1 MLQKVAKTVYLDY
14 AASTPIDPIV
24 LSLMY
29 AYDSAEYA
37 NPSSLYSS
45 GDRARRRLE
54 VERARMALAL
64 QARASEVYFTYGG
77 TESDNL
83 ALRGTVS
90 HFKRE
95 YPGKVPH
102 IIVSSIEHAAVLD
115 TAASLEAEGVLVTY
129 IDPKANGIIRALDFI
144 EAITENT
151 VLLSLMYV
159 NNEIGTLQPVGAL
172 GSLLR
177 EYREK
182 HNTAYPY
189 LHTDACQAAN
199 YLLLTAAKLKADL
212 ITINASKIYGPKGV
226 GVLYSRTGT
235 KIDPIITGGGQE
247 EGMRSGTISVSLVI
261 GMVESFTRAQQM
273 RIEESERLAILQTKL
288 ISELP
293 KRVAGARIQGDIT
306 SRIPNNIS
314 VTIPGISAE
323 ELVIRLAANGIEV
336 SSKSACSSIDS
347 DGSYV
352 ILRIGGSET
361 EARQTLRITTGR
373 YTENTDIDFFLQTIE
388 AITQKYQQ

>member
-1 MLQKVAKTVYLDY
+1 MLQKVAKTIYLDY

-24 LSLMY
+24 LGLMY

-54 VERARMALAL
+54 DERARMALAL

-95 YPGKVPH
+95 HPGKVPH

-177 EYREK
+177 EHREK

-199 YLLLTAAKLKADL
+199 YLLLTAPKLKADL

-261 GMVESFTRAQQM
+261 GMVESFTLAQQM
-273 RIEESERLAILQTKL
+273 RVDESERLAILQTKL

-293 KRVAGARIQGDIT
+293 KRVAGAHVQGDIT
-306 SRIPNNIS
+306 SRIPNNVS

-336 SSKSACSSIDS
+336 SSKSSCSSIDS

-352 ILRIGGSET
+352 ILNIGGSET

-373 YTENTDIDFFLQTIE
+373 QTEHTDIDFFLQTIE
-388 AITQKYQQ
+388 TIIKKYKQ

>member
-1 MLQKVAKTVYLDY
+1 MLQKATKTIYLDY
-14 AASTPIDPIV
+14 AASTPIDPEV
-24 LSLMY
+24 LDAMY
-29 AYDSAEYA
+29 AYDKLEYA
-37 NPSSLYSS
+37 NPSSLYTS

-54 VERARMALAL
+54 DERGRMAVAL
-64 QARASEVYFTYGG
+64 QARSSEVFFTYGG

-83 ALRGTVS
+83 ALRGVVS
-90 HFKRE
+90 HYKKHN
-95 YPGKVPH
+95 PGKATH

-115 TAASLEAEGVLVTY
+115 TAAALEAEGVLVTY
-129 IDPKANGIIRALDFI
+129 IHPKANGIIRALDFI

-159 NNEIGTLQPVGAL
+159 NNEIGTVQPIGAL
-172 GSLLR
+172 GTLLR

-182 HNTAYPY
+182 NKTAYPY
-189 LHTDACQAAN
+189 LHTDACQAVN
-199 YLLLTAAKLKADL
+199 HLLVTAPKLKSDL
-212 ITINASKIYGPKGV
+212 ITINASKIYGPKGI
-226 GVLYSRTGT
+226 GVLYIRNNTL
-235 KIDPIITGGGQE
+235 IDPIITGGGQE

-273 RIEESERLAILQTKL
+273 RVGESERLAILQTKL

-293 KRVAGARIQGDIT
+293 KRIAGARIQGDIT

-352 ILRIGGSET
+352 ILNIGGSET

-373 YTENTDIDFFLQTIE
+373 QTEHTDIDFFLQTIE
-388 AITQKYQQ
+388 RIIKKYQQ